1 MYHPAF
7 FFLALIGLMIVVPAV
22 AAEHDRQSISVG
34 VALGSGG
41 AGGLAHIAMLEVF
54 DDLDIQPDCM
64 SGTSIGAVIGGLYAS
79 GMPAKKIREVFEQF
93 GGSSLDVLS
102 ELVNGDVD
110 LDLGA
115 LMNIDIDNGGLID
128 ASGFVE
134 FLAEHT
140 EVRRFSELQIP
151 LRVVATDFWS
161 GDAVVIDEGDLLGAI
176 KASMAV
182 PGMFSPV
189 ARGDALL
196 IDGGTSNPL
205 PWDLLDDCSDVT
217 VAVDVSSVR
226 KKPDDGEAALFDLLF
241 STFSIM
247 QRSLIAE
254 KRRRVEPDIFI
265 QPDTSGVRLLH
276 FNKVDAILEQAQPAA
291 RELREALLQ
300 RTEETPRE

>member
-1 MYHPAF
+1 MRFNCASMYRLAF
-7 FFLALIGLMIVVPAV
+7 SVALIGLIIVTPAIGAV
-22 AAEHDRQSISVG
+22 HDKRSISVG
-34 VALGSGG
+34 LAPGPGG

-54 DDLDIQPDCM
+54 DDLDIRPACM
-64 SGTSIGAVIGGLYAS
+64 AGTSIGAVIGGLYAS
-79 GMPAKKIREVFEQF
+79 GMTAKQIREVFVQF

-102 ELVNGDVD
+102 ELVKGDVD

-115 LMNIDIDNGGLID
+115 LMNIDRDNGSLID

-140 EVRRFSELQIP
+140 KARRFSELQIP
-151 LRVVATDFWS
+151 LRVATTDFWS
-161 GDAVVIDEGDLLGAI
+161 GDAVVLDEGDLFGAI
-176 KASMAV
+176 RASMAV

-217 VAVDVSSVR
+217 VAVDVSSLR
-226 KKPDDGEAALFDLLF
+226 NKPDDGKAALFDLLF

-247 QRSLIAE
+247 QRSL
-254 KRRRVEPDIFI
+254 KNCVTVSLTF
-265 QPDTSGVRLLH
+265 
-276 FNKVDAILEQAQPAA
+276 
-291 RELREALLQ
+291 
-300 RTEETPRE
+300 